1 MRAAPL
7 PLGRD
12 KEEVD
17 RRRGG
22 ALYTH
27 AHARTTACTRR
38 RGHTPPSWPAP
49 PDLSPLSPNPEG
61 YQAILFKNYAEGHVC
76 PNEPVSAYVHFH
88 TMPYSGLVWLDLVSL
103 PFRWAS
109 EDKIR
114 AS

>member
-27 AHARTTACTRR
+27 ARARTTACTRR

-49 PDLSPLSPNPEG
+49 PVPLTYVATGSLSSES
-61 YQAILFKNYAEGHVC
+61 YFKITLKAKHVRY
-76 PNEPVSAYVHFH
+76 EPVHRHMFIF
-88 TMPYSGLVWLDLVSL
+88 TPCPTQGWCGLILWPSL
-103 PFRWAS
+103 SKVGIWG
-109 EDKIR
+109 
-114 AS
+114 